1 MERKLLR
8 ILCFVAGILINS
20 FGIAFI
26 TKAALGT
33 SPISSL
39 PYVLSQRFT
48 LTLGQFT
55 FIMNTGFIVA
65 QIVLLGREFEKRQI
79 LQIGVNIV
87 FSWFIDVSMKIL
99 QGFVPEEGAA
109 QLLSLFIGCVILAFG
124 ISMEVAPNVL
134 LVPGEGIVKALSKV
148 CQKRFGTVK
157 VIFDSSLISIS
168 FVLSFLFFHRLN
180 GLGAGTVIS
189 ALVVGKMDNI
199 CNHLPVIHK
208 ISAL

>member
-99 QGFVPEEGAA
+99 PW
-109 QLLSLFIGCVILAFG
+109 ILIHSQTEPFHIRCFHQHNSKHG
-124 ISMEVAPNVL
+124 ILWER
-134 LVPGEGIVKALSKV
+134 I
-148 CQKRFGTVK
+148 
-157 VIFDSSLISIS
+157 
-168 FVLSFLFFHRLN
+168 
-180 GLGAGTVIS
+180 
-189 ALVVGKMDNI
+189 
-199 CNHLPVIHK
+199 
-208 ISAL
+208 

>member
-87 FSWFIDVSMKIL
+87 FSWFID
-99 QGFVPEEGAA
+99 VPEEGAA

-189 ALVVGKMDNI
+189 ALVVGKMVNI

>member
-1 MERKLLR
+1 MFCNRNFDQFIWDCIYHEGSSWDVSYIKFALCIEPAFYSDSRTIYFYYEHR
-8 ILCFVAGILINS
+8 IYCGADC
-20 FGIAFI
+20 
-26 TKAALGT
+26 
-33 SPISSL
+33 
-39 PYVLSQRFT
+39 
-48 LTLGQFT
+48 T
-55 FIMNTGFIVA
+55 F
-65 QIVLLGREFEKRQI
+65 GREFEKRQI

-157 VIFDSSLISIS
+157 VVFDTSLISIS

-180 GLGAGTVIS
+180 GLGDGTVIS
-189 ALVVGKMDNI
+189 ALVVEKMVNI

>member
-1 MERKLLR
+1 MLDNVGLRYLHRASGAQAPRTLRPLPLLR
-8 ILCFVAGILINS
+8 VAVSATGGAHLCSIQYYL
-20 FGIAFI
+20 
-26 TKAALGT
+26 
-33 SPISSL
+33 
-39 PYVLSQRFT
+39 RFYDMARGMEAVPEGGERCFKCYR
-48 LTLGQFT
+48 L
-55 FIMNTGFIVA
+55 
-65 QIVLLGREFEKRQI
+65 R

-189 ALVVGKMDNI
+189 ALVVGKMVNI

>member
-1 MERKLLR
+1 MNERKLHYLLLVAFSLSNKMIIEQTNR
-8 ILCFVAGILINS
+8 EKLMPGQPKILEF
-20 FGIAFI
+20 
-26 TKAALGT
+26 
-33 SPISSL
+33 
-39 PYVLSQRFT
+39 
-48 LTLGQFT
+48 
-55 FIMNTGFIVA
+55 
-65 QIVLLGREFEKRQI
+65 LLGHDGCTQKEIAKACI
-79 LQIGVNIV
+79 LDKSTVTSLITRMLLCGLVRKDSDLPDRRTNCIY
-87 FSWFIDVSMKIL
+87 L
-99 QGFVPEEGAA
+99 TEEGAA

-189 ALVVGKMDNI
+189 ALVVGKMVNI

>member
-1 MERKLLR
+1 
-8 ILCFVAGILINS
+8 
-20 FGIAFI
+20 
-26 TKAALGT
+26 
-33 SPISSL
+33 
-39 PYVLSQRFT
+39 
-48 LTLGQFT
+48 
-55 FIMNTGFIVA
+55 MNTGFIVA

-134 LVPGEGIVKALSKV
+134 LVPGEGVVKALSKV

-157 VIFDSSLISIS
+157 VVFDTSLISIS

-189 ALVVGKMDNI
+189 ALVVGKMVNI